1 MASPYLTIDLNKI
14 EHNTRTIATL
24 CKDHGIAVS
33 GVTKVVCGNPE
44 VARAMLRGGVESI
57 ADSRLE
63 NIERMQQA
71 GIDADYILLRL
82 PPLSA
87 VEEVVQHT
95 TCSLNSE
102 LAVIQALSAAASKQQ
117 KIHEVI
123 LMVELGDLREG
134 VMPER
139 LSAIVVK
146 VIKLPA
152 IRLVGLGANLACFA
166 GVVPSRENMN
176 QLVALA
182 DQLQRQFGLKLPTLS
197 AINSSGLELIASG
210 RMPRHIN
217 HARIGEAI
225 LLGRETTHR
234 RPWPDTYQDAFQLH
248 AEILELKRKPSTPHG
263 ELAEDAFGHRPTFAD
278 NGEGLRALLN
288 VGREDVDI
296 EGLSPLDKRL
306 KVLGGSSGYLVLDVT
321 AVEGELKVGDEMV
334 FDLNYSALLAAMTSE
349 YVRKIDRNSVAVPNN
364 MESSKR

>member
-1 MASPYLTIDLNKI
+1 MASPYLTIDLKKI
-14 EHNTRTIATL
+14 EHNSRTIVTL
-24 CKDHGIAVS
+24 CNDHGINVS

-44 VARAMLRGGVESI
+44 VARAILRGGVKTI

-71 GIDADYILLRL
+71 GVDADYTLLRL

-102 LAVIQALSAAASKQQ
+102 LAVIQVLSAAANKQH
-117 KIHEVI
+117 KVHEVI

-134 VMPER
+134 VMPEN
-139 LSAIVVK
+139 LPAIVEE

-152 IRLVGLGANLACFA
+152 IRLVGLGANLACYA
-166 GVVPSRENMN
+166 GVVPSRDNMN

-182 DQLQRQFGLKLPTLS
+182 DQLQRQFGINLSILS

-210 RMPRHIN
+210 RMPQRIN

-248 AEILELKRKPSTPHG
+248 AEILELKRKPSRPHG
-263 ELAEDAFGHRPTFAD
+263 ELAEDAFGHQPTFAD

-296 EGLSPLDKRL
+296 EGITPLDKRL
-306 KVLGGSSGYLVLDVT
+306 KILGASSGYLVLDVS
-321 AVEGELKVGDEMV
+321 AAEGKLRVGDELG
-334 FDLNYSALLAAMTSE
+334 FSLNYSALLAAMTSK
-349 YVRKIDRNSVAVPNN
+349 YVKKNYLNPVAKVDG
-364 MESSKR
+364 

>member
-1 MASPYLTIDLNKI
+1 MVSPYLTIDLKKI
-14 EHNTRTIATL
+14 EHNARTIVSL

-44 VARAMLRGGVESI
+44 VARAMLRGGVKTI

-71 GIDADYILLRL
+71 GIDAAYTLLRL
-82 PPLSA
+82 PPMSA
-87 VEEVVQHT
+87 IDEVVEHT

-102 LAVIQALSAAASKQQ
+102 LAVIQAISATASRQQ
-117 KIHEVI
+117 KVHEVI

-134 VMPER
+134 IMPEN
-139 LSAIVVK
+139 LPAIVAE
-146 VIKLPA
+146 VIKLPS
-152 IRLVGLGANLACFA
+152 IRLVGLGANLACYA

-176 QLVALA
+176 QLIAQA
-182 DQLQRQFGLKLPTLS
+182 DQLQRQFGIRLSILS

-210 RMPRHIN
+210 RMPQRIN

-234 RPWPDTYQDAFQLH
+234 RPWADTYQDAFQLH
-248 AEILELKRKPSTPHG
+248 AELLELKRKPSRPHG
-263 ELAEDAFGHRPTFAD
+263 ELAEDAFGHQPTFVD

-288 VGREDVDI
+288 VGHEDVDI
-296 EGLSPLDKRL
+296 EGITPLDSRL
-306 KVLGGSSGYLVLDVT
+306 KILGGSSGYLVLDVS
-321 AVEGELKVGDEMV
+321 AAEGKLRVGDELV
-334 FDLNYSALLAAMTSE
+334 FSLNYSALLAVMTSE
-349 YVRKIDRNSVAVPNN
+349 YVKKNYRNPVAVPNS
-364 MESSKR
+364 MES